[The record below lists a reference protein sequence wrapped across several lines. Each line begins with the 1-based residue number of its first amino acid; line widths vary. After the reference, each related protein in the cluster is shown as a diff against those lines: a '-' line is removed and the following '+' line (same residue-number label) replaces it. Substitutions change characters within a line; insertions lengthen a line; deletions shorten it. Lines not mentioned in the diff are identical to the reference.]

1 MAATGAAGPGAWAS
15 QSGPRERRQRR
26 LGRQVGRLA
35 CVRARVPV
43 CVSVRA
49 RLYVRACALFLLPG
63 PRQELERASRVSR
76 ERGTPPLFAQRLR
89 LFPLSS
95 APLGPDCSMCPFAL
109 SWPPS
114 PGHPRLR
121 KQTCCSHL
129 RRLLCAGD
137 LTLN

>member
-49 RLYVRACALFLLPG
+49 CLYVRACALFLLPG
-63 PRQELERASRVSR
+63 PRRR
-76 ERGTPPLFAQRLR
+76 ETRSTAPFAQRLCISR
-89 LFPLSS
+89 AAQS
-95 APLGPDCSMCPFAL
+95 
-109 SWPPS
+109 
-114 PGHPRLR
+114 
-121 KQTCCSHL
+121 
-129 RRLLCAGD
+129 
-137 LTLN
+137 